1 MAAEKRSSTTRQRSK
16 ARKAGGGGERRSVI
30 VTFKPK
36 DKRPDGD
43 KDKLEVLSEVITS
56 KVNFLTAGAVE
67 RGAAIGMAPETMGYD
82 VDEYEAPIVTLS
94 LSDGEIKALE
104 KNPNVA
110 AVEDDGEMYAL
121 ETIAAPPAPLP
132 GPGLAVED
140 QPSPLAETIPV
151 GVSQIKAPLAW
162 DCSRGKGI
170 TVAVLDTGIDRTH
183 PDLSSNY
190 RAGTSFVAGEPGP
203 EDGNGHGT
211 HCAGTIAAVINGAGV
226 VGVAPAASLY
236 AVKVLSAGGSGNWS
250 WLISGIDWCI
260 KRNLRV
266 LSMSLGGSS
275 APAALESMCNVAW
288 SRGLL
293 LIAAAGNTG
302 ATSSPGVGVPAKY
315 ANVVAVSAIDNAN
328 TIAPFS
334 SRGPEVEL
342 CAPGVQVLSTLPGG
356 GHGKMSGTSMACPHV
371 SGAAAVAWGG
381 HRFSDNVTIR
391 RLLARTSDNLGIP
404 GRDEL
409 YGYGRVDAAQA
420 GCTLTSPA
428 PIPGIP

>member
-1 MAAEKRSSTTRQRSK
+1 MAAEKRSSRSSQRSK
-16 ARKAGGGGERRSVI
+16 GKKAGGGGERRSVI

-36 DKRPDGD
+36 DKRPDGE
-43 KDKLEVLSEVITS
+43 KDKLEILAEVITS
-56 KVNFLTAGAVE
+56 EVSFFNAGALE
-67 RGAAIGMAPETMGYD
+67 RGAAIGIAPETMAYD

-94 LSDGEIKALE
+94 LTDGEVKALE

-121 ETIAAPPAPLP
+121 EASPIQRS
-132 GPGLAVED
+132 GHGLAVED
-140 QPSPLAETIPV
+140 QPSPLAETIPT
-151 GVSQIKAPLAW
+151 GVNQIKAPLAW

-170 TVAVLDTGIDRTH
+170 AVAVLDTGIDANH
-183 PDLSSNY
+183 PDLSPNY
-190 RAGTSFVAGEPGP
+190 KAGTSFVVGEPGP

-211 HCAGTIAAVINGAGV
+211 HCAGTIAAAINGAGV
-226 VGVAPAASLY
+226 VGVAPAAYLY
-236 AVKVLSAGGSGNWS
+236 AVKVLSASGSGNWS

-260 KRNLRV
+260 KRRIKV
-266 LSMSLGGSS
+266 LSMSLGGSA
-275 APAALESMCNVAW
+275 APSALEAMCDTAW
-288 SRGLL
+288 NRGLL

-315 ANVVAVSAIDNAN
+315 ANVVAVSAIDDAN

-356 GHGKMSGTSMACPHV
+356 GHGKMSGTSMACPHA
-371 SGAAAVAWGG
+371 SGAAVVAWGG

-391 RLLARTSDNLGIP
+391 RVLAKTADILGLP
-404 GRDEL
+404 GRDDL

-420 GCTLTSPA
+420 ACTRTPQA
-428 PIPGIP
+428 AVPGIP